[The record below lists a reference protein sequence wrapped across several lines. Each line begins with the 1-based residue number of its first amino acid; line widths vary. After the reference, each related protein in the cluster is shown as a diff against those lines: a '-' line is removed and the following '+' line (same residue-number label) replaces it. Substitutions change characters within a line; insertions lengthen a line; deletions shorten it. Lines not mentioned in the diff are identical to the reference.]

1 VHDFVVVGGGI
12 VGVATAREL
21 LTRRPD
27 ADLVLLEKEPEL
39 ARHQTGHNSGVIH
52 AGIYYEPGSL
62 KARLCRAGER
72 ATKEYCSRKGIPF
85 GVPGK
90 LIVATTPAEVERLRA
105 LAARAAVNGI
115 ETDLLDGDTLRQLEP
130 AVRGLA
136 AVLVRQTGLVDY
148 GRVTRCLADDVRAS
162 GGKVQLGV
170 EVDEIVE
177 DSDGVT
183 VRAGENHW
191 RARQV
196 VFCGGLQADRLAR
209 LAGLRT
215 DFRIIPFRGEYYRL
229 PDHRAGL
236 VKHMIYP
243 VPDPALPFLG
253 VHLTPTIDGGLTVG
267 PNAVLG
273 MSREGYRKGS
283 FTARDVVDYAAFP
296 GMWAVAR
303 NNVRNGL
310 IELRDSWSRRGYL
323 ERCRRYAPD
332 LRLNDLGEQRAGIR
346 AQAVLRDGTL
356 VHDFLFESTDRTLHV
371 CNAPSPAATSAL
383 PIAAMIADRTL
394 TPDLVWRRP

>member
-72 ATKEYCSRKGIPF
+72 ATKEYCTRKGIPF
-85 GVPGK
+85 EVPGK
-90 LIVATTPAEVERLRA
+90 LVVATTPTEVERLGA
-105 LAARAAVNGI
+105 LASRAAVNGI
-115 ETDLLDGDTLRQLEP
+115 DTEYVDGDTLRELEP

-148 GRVTRCLADDVRAS
+148 GRITRCLADDVTAA
-162 GGKVQLGV
+162 GGKVAVGV
-170 EVDEIVE
+170 EVDAIEE
-177 DSDGVT
+177 DTDGVT
-183 VRAGENHW
+183 VRARESSW
-191 RARQV
+191 RARKV
-196 VFCGGLQADRLAR
+196 VVCGGLQADRLAR

-215 DFRIIPFRGEYYRL
+215 SFRIIPFRGEYYRL
-229 PDHRAGL
+229 PDSRAGM

-283 FTARDVVDYAAFP
+283 FAVRDVADYAAFP

-303 NNVRNGL
+303 QNVCNGL
-310 IELRDSWSRRGYL
+310 TELRDSWSRRGYL
-323 ERCRRYAPD
+323 ARCRRYAPD
-332 LRLNDLGEQRAGIR
+332 LTLSDLGEQRAGIR

-356 VHDFLFESTDRTLHV
+356 VHDFLFESTGRTLHV

-394 TPDLVWRRP
+394 TAGRA